1 MVYFPLSEDF
11 LPIIKKWSVI
21 PMSDYQFDTKCIQS
35 GYHPGNAEPRT
46 LPIYQ
51 STTYKYDNADT
62 LGQLFD
68 LKAEGHM
75 YSRISNPTLAA
86 VEEKLA
92 DLEGG
97 VGAMLVSSGQ
107 SANLLA
113 VFNICSA
120 GQNLVAMNNVYG
132 GTINLL
138 SVTMARMGI
147 EVRYANDRMTDEQ
160 VEALFDE
167 NTRLFFGE
175 TINNPALTVFDIS
188 RYAAIAHRHGVPL
201 VVDNTFATPLLC
213 RPFEFGADIVTHS
226 TSKYMDGHA
235 NVLGGVVIDSGKFD
249 WEASGKFPELTT
261 PDESY
266 HGVVYTKQFGRAAY
280 VTKARVQLLRDFG
293 CTMAPIAAYLLN
305 LGLESMPLRVRKH
318 SENALQVA
326 RFLETQPQV
335 LWVNYPKL
343 ESSPSH
349 ALAEKYLHLGASG
362 VVSFG
367 VKGGREAA
375 MKLMN
380 SLRLAQIVVHVA
392 DARTCVLHPAS
403 TTHRQL
409 TDQQLK
415 DCGIGPEFIR
425 FSVGIEDVSDI
436 IADLQQALAQLDE

>member
-1 MVYFPLSEDF
+1 
-11 LPIIKKWSVI
+11 
-21 PMSDYQFDTKCIQS
+21 MSCYEFDTKCIQS
-35 GYHPGNAEPRT
+35 GYHPGNGEPRT

-120 GQNLVAMNNVYG
+120 GQNLIAMNNIYG

-138 SVTMARMGI
+138 SVTLARMGI
-147 EVRYANDRMTDEQ
+147 EVRYINDKMTDKQ
-160 VEALFDE
+160 VDALFDG
-167 NTRLFFGE
+167 NTRLVFGE
-175 TINNPALTVFDIS
+175 TITNPALTVLDIS

-235 NVLGGVVIDSGKFD
+235 NVLGGVVIDSGNFD
-249 WEASGKFPELTT
+249 WEGSGKFPELTT

-266 HGVVYTKQFGRAAY
+266 HGVVYTQQFGKAAY

-293 CTMAPIAAYLLN
+293 CTMAPVAAYLLN
-305 LGLESMPLRVRKH
+305 LGLESMPLRVRRH
-318 SENALQVA
+318 SENALEVA
-326 RFLETQPQV
+326 KFLEAQPQV

-343 ESSPSH
+343 PSSPYCH
-349 ALAEKYLHLGASG
+349 LAKKYLPLGASG

-367 VKGGREAA
+367 VRGGREAA

-409 TDQQLK
+409 TDQQLA
-415 DCGIGPEFIR
+415 DSGIGPEFIR
-425 FSVGIEDVSDI
+425 FSAGIEDVRDI
-436 IADLQQALAQLDE
+436 IADLKQALAQLG

>member
-1 MVYFPLSEDF
+1 
-11 LPIIKKWSVI
+11 
-21 PMSDYQFDTKCIQS
+21 MSSYEFDTKCIQS
-35 GYHPGNAEPRT
+35 GYHPGNGEPRT

-120 GQNLVAMNNVYG
+120 GQNLIAMNNIYG

-138 SVTMARMGI
+138 SVTLARMGI
-147 EVRYANDRMTDEQ
+147 EVRYIHDRMTDDE
-160 VEALFDE
+160 VDALFDDK
-167 NTRLFFGE
+167 TRLVFGE
-175 TINNPALTVFDIS
+175 SITNPALTVLDIS
-188 RYAAIAHRHGVPL
+188 RYASIAHRHGVPL
-201 VVDNTFATPLLC
+201 IVDNTFATPLLC

-235 NVLGGVVIDSGKFD
+235 NVLGGVVIDSGNFD
-249 WEASGKFPELTT
+249 WDASGKFPELTT

-266 HGVVYTKQFGRAAY
+266 HGVVYTKQFGKAAY

-293 CTMAPIAAYLLN
+293 CTMAPVAAYLLN
-305 LGLESMPLRVRKH
+305 LGLESMPLRVRRH
-318 SENALQVA
+318 SENALAVA
-326 RFLETQPQV
+326 EFLEKQPQV
-335 LWVNYPKL
+335 LWVNYPRLK
-343 ESSPSH
+343 SSPYYH
-349 ALAEKYLHLGASG
+349 LAEKYLPLGASG

-415 DCGIGPEFIR
+415 DSGIGPEFIR
-425 FSVGIEDVSDI
+425 FSVGIEDVRDI
-436 IADLQQALAQLDE
+436 LADLRQALAQLD

>member
-1 MVYFPLSEDF
+1 
-11 LPIIKKWSVI
+11 
-21 PMSDYQFDTKCIQS
+21 MSDYQFDTKCIQS

-280 VTKARVQLLRDFG
+280 VTKARMEAAAEAIRSTEEKTYL
-293 CTMAPIAAYLLN
+293 IAQRCGY
-305 LGLESMPLRVRKH
+305 EDP
-318 SENALQVA
+318 
-326 RFLETQPQV
+326 
-335 LWVNYPKL
+335 NYFSYVFKR
-343 ESSPSH
+343 H
-349 ALAEKYLHLGASG
+349 
-362 VVSFG
+362 FG
-367 VKGGREAA
+367 VTPTKYRSEG
-375 MKLMN
+375 K
-380 SLRLAQIVVHVA
+380 
-392 DARTCVLHPAS
+392 
-403 TTHRQL
+403 
-409 TDQQLK
+409 
-415 DCGIGPEFIR
+415 
-425 FSVGIEDVSDI
+425 
-436 IADLQQALAQLDE
+436 

>member
-1 MVYFPLSEDF
+1 MVYFPLPEGF

-349 ALAEKYLHLGASG
+349 ALAEKYLPLGASG

>member
-1 MVYFPLSEDF
+1 
-11 LPIIKKWSVI
+11 
-21 PMSDYQFDTKCIQS
+21 MSDYQFDTKCIQS

-249 WEASGKFPELTT
+249 WEDSGKFPELTT

-349 ALAEKYLHLGASG
+349 VLAEKYLPLGASG

>member
-1 MVYFPLSEDF
+1 
-11 LPIIKKWSVI
+11 
-21 PMSDYQFDTKCIQS
+21 MSDYQFDTKCIQS
-35 GYHPGNAEPRT
+35 GYHPGNGEPRT

-92 DLEGG
+92 DLEGS

-120 GQNLVAMNNVYG
+120 GQNLIAMNNIYG

-138 SVTMARMGI
+138 SVTLARMGI
-147 EVRYANDRMTDEQ
+147 EVRYVNDKMTDDE
-160 VEALFDE
+160 VDALFDDK
-167 NTRLFFGE
+167 TRLVFGE
-175 TINNPALTVFDIS
+175 TITNPALTVLDIS
-188 RYAAIAHRHGVPL
+188 RYASIAHRHGVPL

-213 RPFEFGADIVTHS
+213 RPFAFGADIVTHS

-235 NVLGGVVIDSGKFD
+235 NVLGGVVIDSGNFD

-293 CTMAPIAAYLLN
+293 CTMAPMAAYLLN
-305 LGLESMPLRVRKH
+305 LGLESMPLRVRRH
-318 SENALQVA
+318 SENALAVA
-326 RFLETQPQV
+326 EFLEKQPQV
-335 LWVNYPKL
+335 LWVNYPRLK
-343 ESSPSH
+343 SSPYYH
-349 ALAEKYLHLGASG
+349 LAEKYLPQGASG

-415 DCGIGPEFIR
+415 DSGIGPEFIR
-425 FSVGIEDVSDI
+425 FSVGIEDVRDI
-436 IADLQQALAQLDE
+436 LADLQQALAQLG

>member
-1 MVYFPLSEDF
+1 
-11 LPIIKKWSVI
+11 
-21 PMSDYQFDTKCIQS
+21 MSSYEFDTKCIQS
-35 GYHPGNAEPRT
+35 GYHPGNGEPRT

-120 GQNLVAMNNVYG
+120 GQNLIAMNNIYG
-132 GTINLL
+132 GTVNLL
-138 SVTMARMGI
+138 SVTLARMGI
-147 EVRYANDRMTDEQ
+147 EVRYINDKMTDEQ
-160 VEALFDE
+160 VDALFDG
-167 NTRLFFGE
+167 NTRLVFGE
-175 TINNPALTVFDIS
+175 TITNPALTVLDIS

-235 NVLGGVVIDSGKFD
+235 NVLGGVVIDSGNFD
-249 WEASGKFPELTT
+249 WEGSGKFPELTT

-266 HGVVYTKQFGRAAY
+266 HGVVYTQQFGKAAY

-293 CTMAPIAAYLLN
+293 CTMAPVAAYLLN
-305 LGLESMPLRVRKH
+305 LGLESMPLRVRRH
-318 SENALQVA
+318 SENALEVA
-326 RFLETQPQV
+326 KFLEAQPQV

-343 ESSPSH
+343 PSSPYCH
-349 ALAEKYLHLGASG
+349 LAEKYLPLGASG

-367 VKGGREAA
+367 VRGGREAA

-409 TDQQLK
+409 TDQQLA
-415 DCGIGPEFIR
+415 DSVIGPEFIR
-425 FSVGIEDVSDI
+425 FSVGIEDVRDI
-436 IADLQQALAQLDE
+436 IADLKQALAQLG

>member
-1 MVYFPLSEDF
+1 M
-11 LPIIKKWSVI
+11 
-21 PMSDYQFDTKCIQS
+21 DYQLETKCIQS
-35 GYHPGNAEPRT
+35 GYHPGNSEPRT

-51 STTYKYDNADT
+51 STTYKYDDADA
-62 LGQLFD
+62 LGLLFD

-86 VEEKLA
+86 VEEKISQ
-92 DLEGG
+92 LEGG
-97 VGAMLVSSGQ
+97 TGAMLVSSGQ
-107 SANLLA
+107 AANLLT

-120 GQNLVAMNNVYG
+120 GQNLIAMNNIYG

-147 EVRYANDRMTDEQ
+147 EVRFVNDRMTDEEI
-160 VEALFDE
+160 EAKFDE
-167 NTRLFFGE
+167 NTRLVFGE
-175 TINNPALTVFDIS
+175 TIANPALTVLDIS
-188 RYAAIAHRHGVPL
+188 RFANLAHRHNVPL

-213 RPFEFGADIVTHS
+213 RPFEHGADIVTHS

-235 NVLGGVVIDSGKFD
+235 NVLGGVIIDGGTFD

-261 PDESY
+261 ADESY
-266 HGVVYTKQFGRAAY
+266 HGVVYTKQFGNAAFI
-280 VTKARVQLLRDFG
+280 TKARVQLLRDFG
-293 CTMAPIAAYLLN
+293 STMAPISAYLLN
-305 LGLESMPLRVRKH
+305 LGLETVALRIRKH
-318 SENALQVA
+318 SDNALEVA
-326 RFLETQPQV
+326 KFLETQPQV
-335 LWVNYPKL
+335 LWVNYPGL
-343 ESSPSH
+343 ASSPYH
-349 ALAEKYLHLGASG
+349 HLAEKYLPQGASG

-409 TDQQLK
+409 TDQQLA
-415 DCGIGPEFIR
+415 DSGIGPEFIR
-425 FSVGIEDVSDI
+425 FSVGIEDVRDI
-436 IADLQQALAQLDE
+436 IADLQQALQQIG

>member
-1 MVYFPLSEDF
+1 
-11 LPIIKKWSVI
+11 
-21 PMSDYQFDTKCIQS
+21 MSDYQFDTKCIQS

-120 GQNLVAMNNVYG
+120 GQNLIAMNNVYG

-349 ALAEKYLHLGASG
+349 VLAEKYLPLGASG

>member
-1 MVYFPLSEDF
+1 
-11 LPIIKKWSVI
+11 
-21 PMSDYQFDTKCIQS
+21 MSNYEFDTKCIQS
-35 GYHPGNAEPRT
+35 GYHPGNGEPRT

-120 GQNLVAMNNVYG
+120 GQNLIAMNNIYG

-138 SVTMARMGI
+138 SVTLARMGI
-147 EVRYANDRMTDEQ
+147 EVRYINDKMTDEQ
-160 VEALFDE
+160 VDALFDG
-167 NTRLFFGE
+167 NTRLVFGE
-175 TINNPALTVFDIS
+175 TITNPALTVLDIS
-188 RYAAIAHRHGVPL
+188 RYAAIAHRHSVPL

-235 NVLGGVVIDSGKFD
+235 NVLGGVVIDSGNFD
-249 WEASGKFPELTT
+249 WEGSGKFPELTT

-266 HGVVYTKQFGRAAY
+266 HGVVYTQQFGKAAY

-293 CTMAPIAAYLLN
+293 CTMAPVAAYLLN
-305 LGLESMPLRVRKH
+305 LGLESMPLRVRRH
-318 SENALQVA
+318 SENALEVA
-326 RFLETQPQV
+326 KFLEAQPQV

-343 ESSPSH
+343 PSSPYCH
-349 ALAEKYLHLGASG
+349 LAEKYLPLGASG

-367 VKGGREAA
+367 VRGGREAA

-409 TDQQLK
+409 TDQQLA
-415 DCGIGPEFIR
+415 DSGIGPEFIR
-425 FSVGIEDVSDI
+425 FSVGIEDVRDI
-436 IADLQQALAQLDE
+436 IADLKQALAQLG

>member
-1 MVYFPLSEDF
+1 
-11 LPIIKKWSVI
+11 
-21 PMSDYQFDTKCIQS
+21 MSSYEFDTKCIQS
-35 GYHPGNAEPRT
+35 GYHPGNGEPRT

-120 GQNLVAMNNVYG
+120 GQNLIAMNNIYG

-138 SVTMARMGI
+138 SVTLARMGI
-147 EVRYANDRMTDEQ
+147 EVRYINDKMTDEQ
-160 VEALFDE
+160 VDALFDG
-167 NTRLFFGE
+167 NTRLVFGE
-175 TINNPALTVFDIS
+175 TITNPALTVLDIS

-213 RPFEFGADIVTHS
+213 RSFEFGADIVTHS

-235 NVLGGVVIDSGKFD
+235 NVLGGVVIDSGNFD
-249 WEASGKFPELTT
+249 WEGSGKFPELTT

-266 HGVVYTKQFGRAAY
+266 HGVVYTQQFGKAAY

-293 CTMAPIAAYLLN
+293 CTMAPVAAYLLN
-305 LGLESMPLRVRKH
+305 LGLESMPLRVRRH
-318 SENALQVA
+318 SENALEVA
-326 RFLETQPQV
+326 KFLEAQPQV

-343 ESSPSH
+343 PSSPYCH
-349 ALAEKYLHLGASG
+349 LAEKYLPLGASG

-367 VKGGREAA
+367 VRGGREAA

-409 TDQQLK
+409 TDQQLA
-415 DCGIGPEFIR
+415 DSGIGPEFIR
-425 FSVGIEDVSDI
+425 FSVGIEDVRDI
-436 IADLQQALAQLDE
+436 IADLKQALAQLG

>member
-1 MVYFPLSEDF
+1 
-11 LPIIKKWSVI
+11 
-21 PMSDYQFDTKCIQS
+21 MSSYEFDTKCIQS
-35 GYHPGNAEPRT
+35 GYHPGNGEPRT

-120 GQNLVAMNNVYG
+120 GQNLITMNNIYG
-132 GTINLL
+132 GTVNLL
-138 SVTMARMGI
+138 SVTLARMGI
-147 EVRYANDRMTDEQ
+147 EVRYINDKMTDEQ
-160 VEALFDE
+160 VDALFDG
-167 NTRLFFGE
+167 NTRLVFGE
-175 TINNPALTVFDIS
+175 TITNPALTVLDIS

-235 NVLGGVVIDSGKFD
+235 NVLGGVVIDSGNFD
-249 WEASGKFPELTT
+249 WEGSGKFPELTT

-266 HGVVYTKQFGRAAY
+266 HGVVYTQQFGKAAY

-293 CTMAPIAAYLLN
+293 CTMAPVAAYLLN
-305 LGLESMPLRVRKH
+305 LGLESMPLRVRRH
-318 SENALQVA
+318 SENALEVA
-326 RFLETQPQV
+326 KFLEAQPQV

-343 ESSPSH
+343 PSSPYCH
-349 ALAEKYLHLGASG
+349 LAEKYLPLGASG

-367 VKGGREAA
+367 VRGGREAA

-409 TDQQLK
+409 TDQQLA
-415 DCGIGPEFIR
+415 DSGIGPEFIR
-425 FSVGIEDVSDI
+425 FSVGIEDVGTLS
-436 IADLQQALAQLDE
+436 QT

>member
-1 MVYFPLSEDF
+1 
-11 LPIIKKWSVI
+11 
-21 PMSDYQFDTKCIQS
+21 MSSYEFDTKCIQS
-35 GYHPGNAEPRT
+35 GYHPGNGEPRT

-120 GQNLVAMNNVYG
+120 GQNLIAMNNIYG

-138 SVTMARMGI
+138 SVTLVRMGI
-147 EVRYANDRMTDEQ
+147 EVRYINDKMTDEQ
-160 VEALFDE
+160 VDALFDG
-167 NTRLFFGE
+167 NTRLVFGE
-175 TINNPALTVFDIS
+175 TITNPALTVLDIS

-235 NVLGGVVIDSGKFD
+235 NVLGGVVIDSGNFD
-249 WEASGKFPELTT
+249 WEGSGKFPELTT

-266 HGVVYTKQFGRAAY
+266 HGVVYTQQFGKAAY

-293 CTMAPIAAYLLN
+293 CTMAPVAAYLLN
-305 LGLESMPLRVRKH
+305 LGLESMPLRVRRH
-318 SENALQVA
+318 SENALEVA
-326 RFLETQPQV
+326 KFLEAQPQV

-343 ESSPSH
+343 PSSPYCH
-349 ALAEKYLHLGASG
+349 LAEKYLPLGASG

-367 VKGGREAA
+367 VRGGREAA

-409 TDQQLK
+409 TDQQLA
-415 DCGIGPEFIR
+415 DSGIGPEFIR
-425 FSVGIEDVSDI
+425 FSVGIEDVRDI
-436 IADLQQALAQLDE
+436 IADLKQALAQLG

>member
-1 MVYFPLSEDF
+1 
-11 LPIIKKWSVI
+11 
-21 PMSDYQFDTKCIQS
+21 MSSYEFDTKCIQS
-35 GYHPGNAEPRT
+35 GYHPGNGEPRT

-120 GQNLVAMNNVYG
+120 GQNLIAMNNIYG

-138 SVTMARMGI
+138 SVTLARMGI
-147 EVRYANDRMTDEQ
+147 EVRYISDKMTDEQ
-160 VEALFDE
+160 VDALFDG
-167 NTRLFFGE
+167 NTRLVFGE
-175 TINNPALTVFDIS
+175 TITNPALTVLDIS
-188 RYAAIAHRHGVPL
+188 RYAAIAHRHSVPL

-235 NVLGGVVIDSGKFD
+235 NVLGGVVIDSGNFD
-249 WEASGKFPELTT
+249 WEGSGKFPELTT

-266 HGVVYTKQFGRAAY
+266 HGVVYTQQFGKAAY

-293 CTMAPIAAYLLN
+293 CTMAPVAAYLLN
-305 LGLESMPLRVRKH
+305 LGLESMPLRVRRH
-318 SENALQVA
+318 SENALEVA
-326 RFLETQPQV
+326 KFLEAQPQV

-343 ESSPSH
+343 PSSPYCH
-349 ALAEKYLHLGASG
+349 LAEKYLPLGASG

-367 VKGGREAA
+367 VRGGREAA

-409 TDQQLK
+409 TDQQLA
-415 DCGIGPEFIR
+415 DSGIGPEFIR
-425 FSVGIEDVSDI
+425 FSVGIEDVRDI
-436 IADLQQALAQLDE
+436 IADLKQALAQLG

>member
-1 MVYFPLSEDF
+1 
-11 LPIIKKWSVI
+11 
-21 PMSDYQFDTKCIQS
+21 MSSYEFDTKCIQS
-35 GYHPGNAEPRT
+35 GYHPGNGEPRT

-92 DLEGG
+92 DLEDG

-120 GQNLVAMNNVYG
+120 GQNLIAMNNIYG

-138 SVTMARMGI
+138 SVTLARMGI
-147 EVRYANDRMTDEQ
+147 EVRYINDKMTDEQ
-160 VEALFDE
+160 VDALFDG
-167 NTRLFFGE
+167 NTRLVFGE
-175 TINNPALTVFDIS
+175 TITNPALTVLDIS
-188 RYAAIAHRHGVPL
+188 RYAAVAHRHGVPL

-235 NVLGGVVIDSGKFD
+235 NVLGGVVIDSGNFD
-249 WEASGKFPELTT
+249 WEGSGKFPELTT

-266 HGVVYTKQFGRAAY
+266 HGVVYTQQFGKAAY

-293 CTMAPIAAYLLN
+293 CTMAPVAAYLLN
-305 LGLESMPLRVRKH
+305 LGLESMPLRVRRH
-318 SENALQVA
+318 SENALEVA
-326 RFLETQPQV
+326 KFLEAQPQV
-335 LWVNYPKL
+335 LWVNHPKL
-343 ESSPSH
+343 PSSPYCH
-349 ALAEKYLHLGASG
+349 LAEKYLPLGASG

-367 VKGGREAA
+367 VRGGREAA

-409 TDQQLK
+409 TDQQLA
-415 DCGIGPEFIR
+415 DSGIGPEFIR
-425 FSVGIEDVSDI
+425 FSVGIEDVRDI
-436 IADLQQALAQLDE
+436 IADLKQALAQLG

>member
-1 MVYFPLSEDF
+1 
-11 LPIIKKWSVI
+11 
-21 PMSDYQFDTKCIQS
+21 MSDYQFDTKCIQS

-167 NTRLFFGE
+167 KTRLFFGE

-249 WEASGKFPELTT
+249 WEDSGKFPELTT

-349 ALAEKYLHLGASG
+349 VLAEKYLPLGASG

>member
-1 MVYFPLSEDF
+1 
-11 LPIIKKWSVI
+11 
-21 PMSDYQFDTKCIQS
+21 MSSYQFDTKCIQS

-51 STTYKYDNADT
+51 STTYKYDDADA

-68 LKAEGHM
+68 LKADGHM

-97 VGAMLVSSGQ
+97 VGAMLASSGQ
-107 SANLLA
+107 SANFLA

-120 GQNLVAMNNVYG
+120 GQNFIAMNNIYG
-132 GTINLL
+132 GSINLF

-147 EVRYANDRMTDEQ
+147 EVRYANDKMTDEEF
-160 VEALFDE
+160 EALFDE
-167 NTRLFFGE
+167 NTRLVFGE
-175 TINNPALTVFDIS
+175 TITNPALTVFDIS
-188 RYAAIAHRHGVPL
+188 RYAALAHKHGVPL
-201 VVDNTFATPLLC
+201 IVDNTFATPFLC

-235 NVLGGVVIDSGKFD
+235 NVLGGVVIDGGTFD
-249 WEASGKFPELTT
+249 WEASGKFPEMTVA
-261 PDESY
+261 DESY
-266 HGVVYTKQFGRAAY
+266 HGVIYTKQFGKAAY
-280 VTKARVQLLRDFG
+280 VNKLRVQLLRDFG
-293 CTMAPIAAYLLN
+293 CTMMPLGAYLLN
-305 LGLESMPLRVRKH
+305 LGLESMALRVRKH
-318 SENALQVA
+318 SENALAVA
-326 RFLETQPQV
+326 SFLEQQPQV

-343 ESSPSH
+343 ASSPYH
-349 ALAEKYLHLGASG
+349 DLAEKYLPLGASG

-367 VKGGREAA
+367 VKGGKAAA

-409 TDQQLK
+409 TDQQLI
-415 DCGIGPEFIR
+415 DAGVGPEFIR
-425 FSVGIEDVSDI
+425 FSVGIEDAGDI
-436 IADLQQALAQLDE
+436 IADLKQALDAISE

>member
-1 MVYFPLSEDF
+1 
-11 LPIIKKWSVI
+11 
-21 PMSDYQFDTKCIQS
+21 MSDYQFDTKCIQS

-51 STTYKYDNADT
+51 STTYKYDDADS
-62 LGQLFD
+62 LGLLFD
-68 LKAEGHM
+68 LKEEGHM

-86 VEEKLA
+86 VEEKIA

-120 GQNLVAMNNVYG
+120 GQNLIAMNNVYG

-147 EVRYANDRMTDEQ
+147 EVRYASDKMTDE
-160 VEALFDE
+160 EIETLFDE
-167 NTRLFFGE
+167 NTRLVFGE
-175 TINNPALTVFDIS
+175 TIANPALSVLDIS
-188 RYAAIAHRHGVPL
+188 RYAALAHKHGVPMM
-201 VVDNTFATPLLC
+201 VDNTFATPLLC
-213 RPFEFGADIVTHS
+213 RPFAFGADIVTHS

-235 NVLGGVVIDSGKFD
+235 NVLGGVIVDSGNFD

-266 HGVVYTKQFGRAAY
+266 HGVVYTRQFGKAAF
-280 VTKARVQLLRDFG
+280 VNKARAQLLRDFG
-293 CTMAPIAAYLLN
+293 CTMAPISAYLLN
-305 LGLESMPLRVRKH
+305 LGLESMALRVRRH
-318 SENALQVA
+318 SENALAVA
-326 RFLETQPQV
+326 KFLEAQPQV

-343 ESSPSH
+343 ESSPYY
-349 ALAEKYLHLGASG
+349 ALAEKYLPDGASG

-409 TDQQLK
+409 SDQQLA
-415 DCGIGPEFIR
+415 DSGIGPEFIR
-425 FSVGIEDVSDI
+425 FSVGIEDAGDI
-436 IADLQQALAQLDE
+436 IADLAQALRQLDE